1 MFWRRLALMFTDSL
15 FSLGSASMPAAWFGV
30 LLLYMFG
37 YVKSTFPFGTY
48 CISSN
53 YNEKTMSDEVA
64 VVVPIST

>member
-1 MFWRRLALMFTDSL
+1 MLWRRPGVMFTESL

-30 LLLYMFG
+30 LLLSIFG
-37 YVKSTFPFGTY
+37 YIESAFAFGTY